1 MTLRRALIGMT
12 LLAVLGDSLLMPFYP
27 QYFAE
32 RFGELRSEQVGLYLA
47 AVCLVAMLALP
58 VWVRLARHAHPLRLL
73 ILGQLLAGVLALAC
87 AAIDRQWLFWPVSL
101 AMIAFKASYLLMYPY
116 VMGLVGT
123 DQQVRTIGLLSVVVH
138 LGAIAGATLGG
149 GVLHYLS
156 PARMFVLMGLMD
168 FVQMAVSL
176 LLLRHAP
183 QPARVDASTPP
194 RPREEHLAIARLC
207 LLMLAFYFCVYLA
220 RPFFTLYWEQLG
232 GPQASWITG
241 LVYAI
246 PGMLALLA
254 LALHYHA
261 GQHLTAWLLL
271 GAAGLALQGVEQMP
285 LVLAGRVL
293 FGWALYQLTVA
304 LDARLFAL
312 SRPEHYGRDY
322 SLINIFQNL
331 GVLTASW
338 LAGVVV
344 RDAGLAAPFLLSAL
358 GLVLTACAL
367 RWLLVSAPVGAPLCG
382 AKP

>member
-1 MTLRRALIGMT
+1 MRARRHGLRRNT
-12 LLAVLGDSLLMPFYP
+12 
-27 QYFAE
+27 
-32 RFGELRSEQVGLYLA
+32 
-47 AVCLVAMLALP
+47 
-58 VWVRLARHAHPLRLL
+58 
-73 ILGQLLAGVLALAC
+73 
-87 AAIDRQWLFWPVSL
+87 AI
-101 AMIAFKASYLLMYPY
+101 I
-116 VMGLVGT
+116 
-123 DQQVRTIGLLSVVVH
+123 
-138 LGAIAGATLGG
+138 
-149 GVLHYLS
+149 
-156 PARMFVLMGLMD
+156 
-168 FVQMAVSL
+168 
-176 LLLRHAP
+176 
-183 QPARVDASTPP
+183 
-194 RPREEHLAIARLC
+194 RLC

-285 LVLAGRVL
+285 LLLAGRVL

-358 GLVLTACAL
+358 GLVHRMHPALAAGFGTGRGASLWSQTMNTALSRADGPRFVLLRPWRDAL
-367 RWLLVSAPVGAPLCG
+367 RNPATRAPAAAAGLAAPRLRALLGHGPHESDAAGRLR
-382 AKP
+382 

>member
-1 MTLRRALIGMT
+1 I
-12 LLAVLGDSLLMPFYP
+12 
-27 QYFAE
+27 
-32 RFGELRSEQVGLYLA
+32 EQ
-47 AVCLVAMLALP
+47 
-58 VWVRLARHAHPLRLL
+58 
-73 ILGQLLAGVLALAC
+73 
-87 AAIDRQWLFWPVSL
+87 QWLFWPVSL
-101 AMIAFKASYLLMYPY
+101 TMIAFKASYLLMYPY

-183 QPARVDASTPP
+183 QPTRVDASTPP
-194 RPREEHLAIARLC
+194 RPRGEHLAIARLC
-207 LLMLAFYFCVYLA
+207 LLMLAFYFCIYLA
-220 RPFFTLYWEQLG
+220 RPFFTVYWEQLG

-285 LVLAGRVL
+285 TVLAGRVL

-331 GVLTASW
+331 GVLAASW
-338 LAGVVV
+338 LAGLVV
-344 RDAGLAAPFLLSAL
+344 RDAGLAAPFFLSAI
-358 GLVLTACAL
+358 GLVLTACVL
-367 RWLLVSAPVGAPLCG
+367 RWLLASAPVSAPLCR
-382 AKP
+382 AKS